1 MAARQK
7 SRSDRSFNLLS
18 LGKIYPRISH
28 LTVTFEFH
36 ITAKLKAMYTLQ
48 VVPIC
53 IKLPDMLC
61 IAIFRCNFL
70 IKTQVIAIIISR

>member
-1 MAARQK
+1 MTARQK

-18 LGKIYPRISH
+18 LGKVYPRI
-28 LTVTFEFH
+28 VTFEFH

-61 IAIFRCNFL
+61 IAIFRCNFF
-70 IKTQVIAIIISR
+70 IKT

>member
-1 MAARQK
+1 MTARQK

-18 LGKIYPRISH
+18 LGKISH

-70 IKTQVIAIIISR
+70 IKT